1 MLEGGSVF
9 GPGFRFSKCYA
20 SRMGSNLAWRIAA
33 RAAVL
38 LLLGGCGTPP
48 EVATSSRNLNG
59 TYLGAGQVRAV
70 KADGTEAWSGQL
82 EVQIGVQD
90 ATGRFVPEYQS
101 VIWKGSDVTGIAR
114 LIGLQGSAQGSQ
126 VAIIPNIGPG
136 CSSLVIDGSST
147 SGNLVMD
154 AGSSNITC
162 AFSESVTVS
171 WSAFTLQK
179 K

>member
-1 MLEGGSVF
+1 MLEGRSIF
-9 GPGFRFSKCYA
+9 GPSFRFSRCYA
-20 SRMGSNLAWRIAA
+20 SGMRSLALRTVA

-38 LLLGGCGTPP
+38 LLLASCGASL
-48 EVATSSRNLNG
+48 EVATSSLNLNG
-59 TYLGAGQVRAV
+59 TYLGAGQVRAL

-82 EVQIGVQD
+82 EVQIGVRD
-90 ATGRFVPEYQS
+90 AADRFVPEYQS
-101 VIWKGSDVTGIAR
+101 VIWKGSDVTGLAR
-114 LIGLQGSAQGSQ
+114 LIGLRGSVQGSQ
-126 VAIIPNIGPG
+126 VAIIPSIGPG
-136 CSSLVIDGSST
+136 CSSLVINGSSV

>member
-1 MLEGGSVF
+1 MLERSSIF
-9 GPGFRFSKCYA
+9 GPGFQFLTCYA
-20 SRMGSNLAWRIAA
+20 SRMKSSFALRTAA

-38 LLLGGCGTPP
+38 LMLASCSTAP
-48 EVATSSRNLNG
+48 EVATSSLNLNG
-59 TYLGAGQVRAV
+59 TYFGAGQVKAV

-90 ATGRFVPEYQS
+90 AAGRFVPEYQS
-101 VIWKGSDVTGIAR
+101 VIWKGSDVTGLAR

-126 VAIIPNIGPG
+126 VAIIPNIGLG
-136 CSSLVIDGSST
+136 CSTVVINGSSA
-147 SGNLVMD
+147 SGDLVMD
-154 AGSSNITC
+154 AGSSNVTC
-162 AFSESVTVS
+162 TFSESVTVS

>member
-1 MLEGGSVF
+1 MLERTSVF
-9 GPGFRFSKCYA
+9 GPGLRFLRCYA
-20 SRMGSNLAWRIAA
+20 SGMRSNLALQTVA

-38 LLLGGCGTPP
+38 AMLASCSAAP
-48 EVATSSRNLNG
+48 EVATSSLNLNG
-59 TYLGAGQVRAV
+59 TYLGSGQVRAV
-70 KADGTEAWSGQL
+70 KADGSESWSGQL

-90 ATGRFVPEYQS
+90 AAGRFVPEYQS
-101 VIWKGSDVTGIAR
+101 VIWKGSDVTGLAR

-136 CSSLVIDGSST
+136 CSNVVINGSSIT
-147 SGNLVMD
+147 GDLVME
-154 AGSSNITC
+154 AGSSNVTC
-162 AFSESVTVS
+162 TFSESVTVS